1 MIARG
6 ILKPVLPE
14 IESADRLASLVA
26 AERAAGIAPQ
36 AIRRLA
42 ALLPADAEGAAAV
55 AARLRLS
62 KRAAKRLALAAD
74 PALDSPELLAY
85 RIGSDS
91 AVDRFLLRGNA
102 GVDLQALALW
112 PRPRLAIGGGDLI
125 AMGLEA
131 GPVVAATLQAIERD
145 WAAAGF
151 PADKDKVRALA
162 RRHVDQAL
170 RASQ

>member
-1 MIARG
+1 MDG
-6 ILKPVLPE
+6 EV
-14 IESADRLASLVA
+14 
-26 AERAAGIAPQ
+26 
-36 AIRRLA
+36 
-42 ALLPADAEGAAAV
+42 AAAV

-62 KRAAKRLALAAD
+62 NRAAKRLVSAAD
-74 PALDSPELLAY
+74 PALDAPELLAY
-85 RIGSDS
+85 RVGNEE
-91 AVDRFLLRGNA
+91 AVDRFLLQGKA
-102 GVDLQALALW
+102 GPGLAALQAW

-151 PADKDKVRALA
+151 SDDRETIRALA